1 MGETIFKCIYG
12 IRSAQYVH
20 TSWIC
25 ANRSHRPKIYL
36 LCTHDGWLAPG
47 CDSVQGK
54 DIILNLDT
62 VLEAKPHLFLW
73 KLFSGILSWTSKK
86 LDFPAMK
93 ILGSFLLCRVWAR
106 LTSGLVTRLYTFYW
120 TKWQKFWLWNK
131 SFLWGLWLLKNCG
144 KKMCPQN
151 HLHHHWI
158 EKISMF

>member
-36 LCTHDGWLAPG
+36 LCTHDGWLSPG

-93 ILGSFLLCRVWAR
+93 ILGSFLLCRPWSMSTTNFWFSDQTLHILLDQMAKILIVKQVIFVGVVTLKKLWEKNVPAEP
-106 LTSGLVTRLYTFYW
+106 LTSSLDW
-120 TKWQKFWLWNK
+120 EN
-131 SFLWGLWLLKNCG
+131 
-144 KKMCPQN
+144 
-151 HLHHHWI
+151 
-158 EKISMF
+158 

>member
-93 ILGSFLLCRVWAR
+93 ILGSFLLCMSTTNFWFSDQTLHILLDQMAKILIVKQVIFVGVVTLKKLWEKNVPAEP
-106 LTSGLVTRLYTFYW
+106 LTSSLDW
-120 TKWQKFWLWNK
+120 EN
-131 SFLWGLWLLKNCG
+131 
-144 KKMCPQN
+144 
-151 HLHHHWI
+151 
-158 EKISMF
+158 